1 VCLCIIQKQYLEGF
15 ILKTY
20 TILIPC
26 YNEAPTIGVVLENL
40 TRAYPHIEII
50 VVDNNS
56 NDGSAE
62 IIKNF
67 PVTYL
72 KEKLRGKGYA
82 IKRGLGSILTDSVI
96 LHDADNEYDTLSIKT
111 LTDSAVNQPGMIL
124 GVRPRSNLLFS
135 SKLANAVI
143 KLMLH
148 LKYKQKINDCLTGMR
163 IVPLAILKQCSS
175 LGFELETEINKLCLK
190 AQVPI
195 IEVPISYTSRII
207 GKKIKFWDMF
217 KLVRMAAI

>member
-1 VCLCIIQKQYLEGF
+1 M
-15 ILKTY
+15 KTY

-62 IIKNF
+62 IIKSF

-72 KEKLRGKGYA
+72 KERLRGKGYA
-82 IKRGLGSILTDSVI
+82 IQRGLGSILTGSVI
-96 LHDADNEYDTLSIKT
+96 LHDADNEYDALSIKT
-111 LTDSAVNQPGMIL
+111 LIDSAGNKPGMVI

-148 LKYKQKINDCLTGMR
+148 LKHKQKINDCLTGMR

-190 AQVPI
+190 SNIPIVEVPI
-195 IEVPISYTSRII
+195 IYNSRII

-217 KLVRMAAI
+217 RLIRMAAI